1 MEVVNTWVYFVL
13 GMIAWQVIKMLAL
26 AINREVIEHRQRRF
40 LKLISIK
47 FKDERENVTFVA
59 LDTSD
64 KRAMKR
70 LEQQL
75 RTEFDLPEEKR

>member
-1 MEVVNTWVYFVL
+1 
-13 GMIAWQVIKMLAL
+13 MIAWQVIKMLAL

>member
-1 MEVVNTWVYFVL
+1 VEVVNTWVYFVL

-47 FKDERENVTFVA
+47 LKDERENVTFVA

>member
-1 MEVVNTWVYFVL
+1 VEVVNTWVYFVL
-13 GMIAWQVIKMLAL
+13 GMVAWQVIKMLAL
-26 AINREVIEHRQRRF
+26 AINREVIERRQRRF
-40 LKLISIK
+40 LKLVSVK
-47 FKDERENVTFVA
+47 FKDDRENVTFIA

-75 RTEFDLPEEKR
+75 RIEFDLPEEKR

>member
-1 MEVVNTWVYFVL
+1 VNTWVYFVL
-13 GMIAWQVIKMLAL
+13 GMIAWQVIKMMAL
-26 AINREVIEHRQRRF
+26 AINREVIERRQRRF
-40 LKLISIK
+40 LKLVSVK
-47 FKDERENVTFVA
+47 FKDERENVTFIA

-75 RTEFDLPEEKR
+75 RIEFDLPEEKR

>member
-1 MEVVNTWVYFVL
+1 VEVVNTWVYFVL

-26 AINREVIEHRQRRF
+26 AINREVIERRQRRF
-40 LKLISIK
+40 LKLVSVK
-47 FKDERENVTFVA
+47 FKDDRENVTFIA

-75 RTEFDLPEEKR
+75 RIEFDLPEEKR

>member
-1 MEVVNTWVYFVL
+1 VEVVNTWVYFVL